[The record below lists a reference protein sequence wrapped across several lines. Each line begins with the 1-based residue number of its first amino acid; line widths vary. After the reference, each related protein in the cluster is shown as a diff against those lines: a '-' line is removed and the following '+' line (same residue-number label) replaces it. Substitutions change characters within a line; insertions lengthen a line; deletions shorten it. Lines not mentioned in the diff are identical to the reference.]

1 MSQVPAV
8 SLKHVSKLYKRYHHP
23 IERLKEAL
31 FANTGKAEEFWAL
44 RDINLEITP
53 GDTVGIIGRNGSGK
67 STLLQ
72 IIAGT
77 LQATSGEVAVR
88 GRVSALLEL
97 GSGFNPEFTGRQN
110 AFFNGRV
117 LGLSQAE
124 MLAKFED
131 IVRFSAIGDFIDQ
144 PVKTYSSGMF
154 VRLAFAVAI
163 NVDPEIL
170 IIDEALSVGD
180 EAFQRKC
187 FARIYELQERGV
199 TVLFVSHAASSVVE
213 LCDHAVLIDDGEI
226 IVQDTPKL
234 TVAKYHKLIYAPEA
248 ARSVL
253 RESLRQGNL
262 PNLAGSKAGDRA
274 SSQTSATDCSAK
286 SLSPINSILEA
297 QYDPYLV
304 PQHCIEYQSRG
315 AKIKNPDIRTRE
327 GSLANILC
335 RGDNYI
341 YSYDVY
347 FSQAASSVNFGMLI
361 KTVSGIALGGMVSHQ
376 ATELV
381 DRIPQGSLIKV
392 RFEFVCLLLPGTYFL
407 NAGVS
412 GQINRETVYLDR
424 AIDIAMF
431 KVQAEGNIRETGT
444 VDFGI
449 VPQIQILSGTISN

>member
-1 MSQVPAV
+1 MSQAAI
-8 SLKHVSKLYKRYHHP
+8 SLKHVSKLYKRYPHP

-31 FANTGKAEEFWAL
+31 FPNRGKAEEFWAL
-44 RDINLEITP
+44 RDINLEIFP
-53 GDTVGIIGRNGSGK
+53 GHTVGIIGRNGSGK

-77 LQATSGEVAVR
+77 LKATTGSVHVQ

-110 AFFNGRV
+110 AFFNGRI

-124 MLAKFED
+124 MAEKFND
-131 IVRFSAIGDFIDQ
+131 IVQFAAIGDFIDQ

-187 FARIYELQERGV
+187 FARIYDLQERGV
-199 TVLFVSHAASSVVE
+199 TVLFVSHSASSVVE

-226 IVQDTPKL
+226 IAQDTPKI
-234 TVAKYHKLIYAPEA
+234 TVAKYHKLIYAPPA
-248 ARSVL
+248 ARLTL
-253 RESLRQGNL
+253 REKLRQEVL
-262 PNLAGSKAGDRA
+262 VGSDRSRQMA
-274 SSQTSATDCSAK
+274 SSDQQTEDGLSVELF
-286 SLSPINSILEA
+286 SLNQNLIQP

-304 PQHCIEYQSRG
+304 PQHCITYQSRG
-315 AKIKNPDIRTRE
+315 AKIKNPDIRTPE
-327 GSLANILC
+327 GNSVNILC
-335 RGDNYI
+335 RGDKYV

-347 FSQAASSVNFGMLI
+347 FAQVATQISFGMLI
-361 KTVSGIALGGMVSHQ
+361 KTVSGLELGGMVSHS
-376 ATELV
+376 ATELIAHV
-381 DRIPQGSLIKV
+381 QAGSLVKV
-392 RFEFVCLLLPGTYFL
+392 EFEFSCLLLPGTYFL

-412 GQINRETVYLDR
+412 GQINGEAIYLDR
-424 AIDIAMF
+424 VIDAAMF
-431 KVQAEGNIRETGT
+431 KVQTEESLRATGI

-449 VPQIQILSGTISN
+449 DSQVQIVSAIASS